1 LYNNL
6 YRINTMSTYND
17 ASLIYYPSGYKAGKA
32 YSLKPTDGSGDLTFT
47 RASTATRVNSAGLIE
62 SVATGV
68 PRIDFTGGG
77 CGKLLLEPQRTN
89 VVLHSGDLSQTQW
102 SKSLYTLTSTSA
114 IQGLTATRITKDATN
129 NGSYKGSGTR
139 NLVQSGFTFASG
151 IKTISWLI
159 RKGNTDKVSFL
170 SDNILVGALT
180 NVNCEFNFN
189 TKTFTNVSLGLSAS
203 FENPQTDVYKIILT
217 FNDTGTSTSKAIWIA
232 PINASNS
239 TVDGGY
245 LDFAFAQWEL
255 GSYATSYINTTSTAV
270 TRVADNASKSGISS
284 LIGQTQGTIFFEL
297 VIGASDSSSVS
308 RNIGGISD
316 GTSSNRIEIYRFNN
330 TIQYD
335 NITLGANQFS
345 GIVFTLAN
353 FNTPLKIAISY
364 SLNNVK
370 TFVNG
375 VLVNTDVTALIPAC
389 SNLQVGVGR
398 GGSAPY
404 GGLVQSSM
412 IFPTAKSDAEL
423 IALTT
428 I

>member
-1 LYNNL
+1 
-6 YRINTMSTYND
+6 MSTYTD
-17 ASLIYYPSGYKAGKA
+17 ASLIYYPSGYKASKA
-32 YSLKPTDGSGDLTFT
+32 YSLKPTDGSGDLDFT
-47 RASTATRVNSAGLIE
+47 RASTATRVNESGLIE

-68 PRIDFTGGG
+68 PRIDYTGGG
-77 CGKLLLEPQRTN
+77 CAKLLLEPQRTN
-89 VVLHSGDLSQTQW
+89 KLLNSENFTTYDKAFGATVTFDSGFANPTGENGTYFIYDADGGSSARFRVSNSGYSLGDKISYSLFVKPTAAANLEIGGNYGGESATFNLITKTLVSQGAAVDSVKIEDYANGWTR
-102 SKSLYTLTSTSA
+102 YTVNTTFQNTVAGNAYPSFFTSA
-114 IQGLTATRITKDATN
+114 PLSNKIYIF
-129 NGSYKGSGTR
+129 
-139 NLVQSGFTFASG
+139 GFQ
-151 IKTISWLI
+151 
-159 RKGNTDKVSFL
+159 V
-170 SDNILVGALT
+170 
-180 NVNCEFNFN
+180 
-189 TKTFTNVSLGLSAS
+189 
-203 FENPQTDVYKIILT
+203 
-217 FNDTGTSTSKAIWIA
+217 
-232 PINASNS
+232 
-239 TVDGGY
+239 
-245 LDFAFAQWEL
+245 EL
-255 GSYATSYINTTSTAV
+255 GSYPTSYIPTTSTAV

-316 GTSSNRIEIYRFNN
+316 GTGSNRIEIYRFNN

-370 TFVNG
+370 TFING

-412 IFPTAKSDAEL
+412 LFPTAKSDAEL